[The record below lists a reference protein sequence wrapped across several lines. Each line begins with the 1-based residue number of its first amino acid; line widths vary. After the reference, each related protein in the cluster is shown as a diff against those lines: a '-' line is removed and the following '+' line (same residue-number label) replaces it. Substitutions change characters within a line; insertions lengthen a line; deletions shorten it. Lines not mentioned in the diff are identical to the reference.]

1 MTSNHRRSKTLCD
14 DFMAG
19 CRSGDLAWRKVGH
32 DESLDEVRYECAQ
45 IGRYRHTVQ
54 FGNNTHNVRLS
65 QLEN

>member
-1 MTSNHRRSKTLCD
+1 
-14 DFMAG
+14 MAG